1 MKKKFFLCLIEIVSL
16 TCMGHAAGL
25 PVLPLP
31 KVISTVDGANKG
43 EKVYGDIDFIWRNTN
58 PELYNCVQEEF
69 KEFFRD
75 SCPDRL
81 KIIGEQSSSKKVL
94 RAFCREHSLDEHY
107 VDSIGPEGYLLSKS
121 DSCIHVISKTTKGLL
136 YGIQSAKQ
144 LVRGGYAPSVAL
156 ADWPDYPQR
165 IFFDDISRGPISN
178 VTYIKKQ
185 IRNLSEL
192 KYNAFTFYIEHV
204 IQPLSYPDFAPE
216 NGKLTMDDVKEI
228 CSYAREYQMEII
240 GSFQCFGH
248 FEKILSLEKYAP
260 LGDTPSMIAPLK
272 PQAQAFLKSVIE
284 ELADTFSSDY
294 FNINCDETWDLEN
307 GKSKEYVRRV
317 GADKFYADHIR
328 FLYDVLKAKN
338 KKVMM
343 WGDIIMKYPHLLS
356 ELPKDITYLSWNYS
370 GTNYDA
376 WINPFKENR
385 SCYLV
390 CPGILNSNRLFPDL
404 NMTRENMQFITDGYR
419 AGAQGVLYT
428 SWDDSA
434 FHSFASIMYGVAL
447 ASEYSWNASRNVDA
461 DDFEGRYC
469 MVRFG
474 SEDTMFVQALN
485 ELMKFAKLG
494 MTYEMNDRIFYERFT
509 PDINNPLN
517 INKEELGI
525 ARNILASV
533 KRTVSAVH
541 LQKEHIDEKALGY
554 TVAQY
559 EFIVDAR
566 ERMFKMADWY
576 RKSLQEYAESPE
588 QARKSLI
595 MALKDVNPLE
605 TQILTLKQQYTE
617 LWICE
622 NQSYFLDK
630 GLELYKEKLD
640 QIHRVQSVLL
650 RAIDFIDRGRK
661 PDDITAAG
669 LDVRNINSNYFS
681 CWLFCGAFLNGDMNT
696 DYLATIGG
704 EINVTPLPG
713 ERFDVGGD
721 EYKWT
726 RCVSDNGFI
735 MDFNEMF
742 HSVNNGVAY
751 ATAMLYSDK
760 EQIVQVL
767 YGGSGENLIY
777 CNGQIVGHTAK
788 ENEFVADKY
797 KLSLHLKAGSNR
809 ILIKS
814 RQLVNDWKFSF
825 RVDGRIV
832 KSHKQKY
839 YL

>member
-1 MKKKFFLCLIEIVSL
+1 M
-16 TCMGHAAGL
+16 
-25 PVLPLP
+25 
-31 KVISTVDGANKG
+31 
-43 EKVYGDIDFIWRNTN
+43 
-58 PELYNCVQEEF
+58 
-69 KEFFRD
+69 
-75 SCPDRL
+75 
-81 KIIGEQSSSKKVL
+81 
-94 RAFCREHSLDEHY
+94 
-107 VDSIGPEGYLLSKS
+107 
-121 DSCIHVISKTTKGLL
+121 
-136 YGIQSAKQ
+136 
-144 LVRGGYAPSVAL
+144 
-156 ADWPDYPQR
+156 
-165 IFFDDISRGPISN
+165 
-178 VTYIKKQ
+178 
-185 IRNLSEL
+185 
-192 KYNAFTFYIEHV
+192 
-204 IQPLSYPDFAPE
+204 
-216 NGKLTMDDVKEI
+216 
-228 CSYAREYQMEII
+228 
-240 GSFQCFGH
+240 
-248 FEKILSLEKYAP
+248 
-260 LGDTPSMIAPLK
+260 
-272 PQAQAFLKSVIE
+272 
-284 ELADTFSSDY
+284 
-294 FNINCDETWDLEN
+294 
-307 GKSKEYVRRV
+307 
-317 GADKFYADHIR
+317 
-328 FLYDVLKAKN
+328 
-338 KKVMM
+338 
-343 WGDIIMKYPHLLS
+343 
-356 ELPKDITYLSWNYS
+356 
-370 GTNYDA
+370 
-376 WINPFKENR
+376 
-385 SCYLV
+385 
-390 CPGILNSNRLFPDL
+390 
-404 NMTRENMQFITDGYR
+404 
-419 AGAQGVLYT
+419 
-428 SWDDSA
+428 
-434 FHSFASIMYGVAL
+434 
-447 ASEYSWNASRNVDA
+447 
-461 DDFEGRYC
+461 
-469 MVRFG
+469 
-474 SEDTMFVQALN
+474 
-485 ELMKFAKLG
+485 
-494 MTYEMNDRIFYERFT
+494 
-509 PDINNPLN
+509 
-517 INKEELGI
+517 
-525 ARNILASV
+525 
-533 KRTVSAVH
+533 
-541 LQKEHIDEKALGY
+541 QKEHIDEKALGY

>member
-1 MKKKFFLCLIEIVSL
+1 MRKTFFLCLIAIINL
-16 TCMGHAAGL
+16 TCMGYAAGL
-25 PVLPLP
+25 PILPSP
-31 KVISTVDGANKG
+31 KVISTIDGENKG
-43 EKVYGDIDFIWRNTN
+43 ERVYGDIDFIWRNTN
-58 PELYNCVQEEF
+58 SELYSCVQEEF
-69 KEFFRD
+69 NELLRKNC
-75 SCPDRL
+75 SDRL
-81 KIIGEQSSSKKVL
+81 KIIGEQSSSKKIL
-94 RAFCREHSLDEHY
+94 KAFCRKHSLNEHY
-107 VDSIGPEGYLLSKS
+107 IDSIGTEGYLLSKS
-121 DSCIHVISKTTKGLL
+121 DSCIHVVSKSPEGLL

-144 LVRGGYAPSVAL
+144 LVRGGYAPSVTL
-156 ADWPDYPQR
+156 VDWPDYSQR

-178 VTYIKKQ
+178 IAYIKKQ
-185 IRNLSEL
+185 IRDLSEL

-204 IQPLSYPDFAPE
+204 IQPFSYPDFAPE
-216 NGKLTMDDVKEI
+216 NGKLTMKDVREI
-228 CSYAREYQMEII
+228 CSYARKYQMEII

-248 FEKILSLEKYAP
+248 FEKILSLEKYAS
-260 LGDTPSMIAPLK
+260 LGDTSSMIAPLN
-272 PQAQAFLKSVIE
+272 PQAQSFLKTVLE
-284 ELADTFSSDY
+284 ELADVFSSDY

-307 GKSKEYVRRV
+307 GKSKEYVHRV
-317 GADKFYADHIR
+317 GPDKFYADHIR
-328 FLYDVLKAKN
+328 FLYGILKAKN

-376 WINPFKENR
+376 WINPFKENN
-385 SCYLV
+385 SNYVV

-419 AGAQGVLYT
+419 AGAKGVLYT

-447 ASEYSWNASRNVDA
+447 ASEYSWNASRSIDVDG
-461 DDFEGRYC
+461 FEERYC
-469 MVRFG
+469 MVRLG
-474 SEDTMFVQALN
+474 SKDTRFTQTLN

-509 PDINNPLN
+509 PEINNALN
-517 INKEELGI
+517 IDKEELNI
-525 ARNILASV
+525 AREILTSV
-533 KRTVSAVH
+533 KRLLDTVG
-541 LQKEHIDEKALGY
+541 LRKEYVDEKTLKY

-576 RKSLQEYAESPE
+576 RRSLQEYTESPE
-588 QARKSLI
+588 RARKSLI
-595 MALKDVNPLE
+595 MALKEINPLE
-605 TQILTLKQQYTE
+605 VQVLALKQQYTE
-617 LWICE
+617 LWIYE
-622 NQSYFLDK
+622 NQSYFLDE
-630 GLELYKEKLD
+630 GLKLYREKLE
-640 QIHRVQSVLL
+640 QIHRVQSDLL
-650 RAIDFIDRGRK
+650 RAIDFIDSGK
-661 PDDITAAG
+661 QPDDIMAAG
-669 LDVRNINSNYFS
+669 LDVRNVNSNYFS
-681 CWLFCGAFLNGDMNT
+681 CWLFCGTFLNGDINT
-696 DYLATIGG
+696 DYLATVGG
-704 EINVTPLPG
+704 ELNIAPLPG
-713 ERFDVGGD
+713 ERLDMGGC
-721 EYKWT
+721 EYRWA
-726 RCVSDNGFI
+726 RCVSNNGFI

-742 HSVNNGVAY
+742 HSVNSGVAY

-760 EQIVQVL
+760 EQTVEIL

-777 CNGQIVGHTAK
+777 CNGQIAGRTAK

>member
-1 MKKKFFLCLIEIVSL
+1 
-16 TCMGHAAGL
+16 
-25 PVLPLP
+25 
-31 KVISTVDGANKG
+31 
-43 EKVYGDIDFIWRNTN
+43 
-58 PELYNCVQEEF
+58 
-69 KEFFRD
+69 
-75 SCPDRL
+75 
-81 KIIGEQSSSKKVL
+81 
-94 RAFCREHSLDEHY
+94 
-107 VDSIGPEGYLLSKS
+107 
-121 DSCIHVISKTTKGLL
+121 
-136 YGIQSAKQ
+136 
-144 LVRGGYAPSVAL
+144 
-156 ADWPDYPQR
+156 
-165 IFFDDISRGPISN
+165 
-178 VTYIKKQ
+178 
-185 IRNLSEL
+185 
-192 KYNAFTFYIEHV
+192 
-204 IQPLSYPDFAPE
+204 
-216 NGKLTMDDVKEI
+216 
-228 CSYAREYQMEII
+228 
-240 GSFQCFGH
+240 
-248 FEKILSLEKYAP
+248 
-260 LGDTPSMIAPLK
+260 
-272 PQAQAFLKSVIE
+272 
-284 ELADTFSSDY
+284 
-294 FNINCDETWDLEN
+294 
-307 GKSKEYVRRV
+307 
-317 GADKFYADHIR
+317 
-328 FLYDVLKAKN
+328 
-338 KKVMM
+338 
-343 WGDIIMKYPHLLS
+343 
-356 ELPKDITYLSWNYS
+356 
-370 GTNYDA
+370 
-376 WINPFKENR
+376 
-385 SCYLV
+385 
-390 CPGILNSNRLFPDL
+390 
-404 NMTRENMQFITDGYR
+404 
-419 AGAQGVLYT
+419 
-428 SWDDSA
+428 
-434 FHSFASIMYGVAL
+434 
-447 ASEYSWNASRNVDA
+447 
-461 DDFEGRYC
+461 